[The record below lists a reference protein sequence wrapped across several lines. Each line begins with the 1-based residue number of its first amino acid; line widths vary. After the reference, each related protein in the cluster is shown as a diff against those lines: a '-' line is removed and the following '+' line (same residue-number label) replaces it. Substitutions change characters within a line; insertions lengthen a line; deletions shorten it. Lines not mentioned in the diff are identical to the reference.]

1 MAKQKKRADG
11 RLAAKITFDGKQY
24 FAYGRTKAELE
35 ENRDRLKERLRSGKE
50 RHDNP
55 TLEQYYRMWT
65 DNRRSAV
72 KEASLHCQQ
81 SLFRDAAGITLDTG
95 RTFGQMKLSE
105 ISTDDIRQIQRE
117 LLANGRKTRTVND
130 ILAHI
135 KHVFKTA
142 VDERRI
148 DYNPCTLVKPLKQTE
163 ERARDTTHRA
173 LTKEETAAFL
183 EAAKESYYYDVF
195 HMAVNTGLRIG
206 EIGALLTSD
215 IKDGMITVERTITRK
230 EDGSYQIGESAK
242 TAAGRRTIPV
252 NDTIREIIDH
262 QTALNRAM
270 DGVILHDRIFKAPE
284 RGLLMST
291 PVNREI
297 KKICTA
303 ARIEYFSCHALRATF
318 ATRAIEQGI
327 NPRTVQELLGHS
339 DFSITMNLYGHV
351 LNETKKE
358 AMQKLTIAI

>member
-1 MAKQKKRADG
+1 MAKQKKRSDG
-11 RLAAKITFDGKQY
+11 RFTAKITFDGKAY
-24 FAYGRTKAELE
+24 FAYGRTRAELE
-35 ENRDRLKERLRSGKE
+35 ENKDKLKERLRSGKD

-55 TLEQYYRMWT
+55 TLEQYYEVWT
-65 DNRRSAV
+65 NNRRSEV
-72 KEASLHCQQ
+72 REASLHCQG
-81 SLFRDAAGITLDTG
+81 SLFRDVSKIVLDTG
-95 RTFGQMKLSE
+95 QQFGQMKLSK
-105 ISTDDIRQIQRE
+105 ITTDDIRQVQKI
-117 LLANGRKTRTVND
+117 LLEDGRKTRTVND

-148 DYNPCTLVKPLKQTE
+148 TYNPCTLVKPLKRTE
-163 ERARDTTHRA
+163 ERARDTSHRA
-173 LTKEETAAFL
+173 LSKDETRAFL
-183 EAAKESYYYDVF
+183 EAAAGSYYYDVF
-195 HMAVNTGLRIG
+195 RFAVNTGMRIG

-215 IKDGMITVERTITRK
+215 IKNGMITIERTITRK
-230 EDGSYQIGESAK
+230 EDGSYAIGEDAK
-242 TAAGRRTIPV
+242 TAAGRRMIPV
-252 NDTIREIIDH
+252 NDAIKEIIDH
-262 QTALNRAM
+262 QTAINRQL

-291 PVNREI
+291 PINREI

-303 ARIEYFSCHALRATF
+303 ANVEYFTLHALRATF

-339 DFSITMNLYGHV
+339 DYGMTMNLYGHV

-358 AMQKLTIAI
+358 AMKNLVIAI